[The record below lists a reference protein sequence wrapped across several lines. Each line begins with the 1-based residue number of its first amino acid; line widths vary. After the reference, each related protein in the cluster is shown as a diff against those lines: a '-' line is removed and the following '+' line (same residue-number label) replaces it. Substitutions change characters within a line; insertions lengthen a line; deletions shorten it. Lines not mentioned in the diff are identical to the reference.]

1 MALRGQLQ
9 ERLWPLL
16 SGQCRQERSSDKRTT
31 QKHLDLSCP
40 VLKSNNNISKK
51 RSYSWAFCVFTFTE
65 HWQLITFHFLTG
77 LVAAD
82 CSGPSPSFHT
92 PYRDSVIGL
101 SGQRDWSV
109 GTVWLVYRDS
119 VTGLSGQRGWS
130 AGTQCDWSIGN
141 TSYTWSPFETLWE
154 LHPCSLCVWG
164 LCADV
169 QDQGSVH
176 VPLHFFLTTVQVIS
190 SERLS
195 VLLLPHMS
203 SALTASRQ

>member
-1 MALRGQLQ
+1 MTLRGQLQ
-9 ERLWPLL
+9 ERLWPLP
-16 SGQCRQERSSDKRTT
+16 SGQCRQERFRDKRTT

-40 VLKSNNNISKK
+40 VLKSIISAKK
-51 RSYSWAFCVFTFTE
+51 CSYSWDFRVLTFTE

-82 CSGPSPSFHT
+82 CDGPSPSFHT
-92 PYRDSVIGL
+92 PYRDSVTGL
-101 SGQRDWSV
+101 SGQRDCVTAWSK
-109 GTVWLVYRDS
+109 RDS
-119 VTGLSGQRGWS
+119 VAGLSGKKCVW
-130 AGTQCDWSIGN
+130 CIGN

-176 VPLHFFLTTVQVIS
+176 VALHFFLTTVQVIS
-190 SERLS
+190 SECLS
-195 VLLLPHMS
+195 VLLLPHMT
-203 SALTASRQ
+203 SALTARRQYNTI